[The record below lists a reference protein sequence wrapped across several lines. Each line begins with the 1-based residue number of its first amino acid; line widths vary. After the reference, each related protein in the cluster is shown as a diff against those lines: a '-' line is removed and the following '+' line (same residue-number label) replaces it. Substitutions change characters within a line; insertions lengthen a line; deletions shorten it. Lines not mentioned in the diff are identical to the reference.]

1 MSEKTQ
7 EVDVVKTYDAAMDS
21 VDLIN
26 LMYDENLT
34 VDEDDLDTIRRN
46 KEHLEIMLGKD
57 FWTEDQDLTPFQEAV
72 DRTE

>member
-1 MSEKTQ
+1 MEI
-7 EVDVVKTYDAAMDS
+7 DVVKTYSAAMDS
-21 VDLIN
+21 VNLIN
-26 LMYDENLT
+26 RMYDENLT

-46 KEHLEIMLGKD
+46 KEHLELMLGKD

>member
-1 MSEKTQ
+1 MEI
-7 EVDVVKTYDAAMDS
+7 DVVKTYSAAMDS

-26 LMYDENLT
+26 RMYDENLT

>member
-7 EVDVVKTYDAAMDS
+7 EVDVVKTYDAAMHS

-26 LMYDENLT
+26 RMYDENLT

>member
-1 MSEKTQ
+1 MQDEI
-7 EVDVVKTYDAAMDS
+7 DVVKTYSAAMDS

-26 LMYDENLT
+26 RMYDENLT
-34 VDEDDLDTIRRN
+34 VDEEDLDTIRRN

-57 FWTEDQDLTPFQEAV
+57 FWTEGQDLTPFQEAV